1 MSIVGDDIACASSTS
16 PASEYKLD
24 SLCLFIVFL
33 VSSYIFNMN
42 INNHYDVIILL
53 NNIMIYFMAFGIK
66 IYHKIP
72 KILKIK
78 NIDCCD
84 RLRVTSF
91 VVVLKPNAFDGS
103 NYKWWHNRM
112 ILCLTV
118 MNIIHV
124 AKGKRE

>member
-1 MSIVGDDIACASSTS
+1 MSIVGDDIACASGTS

-78 NIDCCD
+78 TLI
-84 RLRVTSF
+84 
-91 VVVLKPNAFDGS
+91 VVIGLGSLVLL
-103 NYKWWHNRM
+103 
-112 ILCLTV
+112 LCLSQMLLMDQIT
-118 MNIIHV
+118 NGGII
-124 AKGKRE
+124 G